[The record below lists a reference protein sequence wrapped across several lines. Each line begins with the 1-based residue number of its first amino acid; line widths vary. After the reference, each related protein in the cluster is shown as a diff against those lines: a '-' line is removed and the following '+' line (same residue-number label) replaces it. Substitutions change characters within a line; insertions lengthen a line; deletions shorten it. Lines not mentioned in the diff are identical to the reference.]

1 MTLFFIKLGFVWIS
15 VNIGWVGVRRRYKR
29 KRRKR
34 QKRSTGTH
42 PIDLILYKP
51 VAWLVGKA
59 LQILK
64 PVRKDDDD
72 EKKLN
77 H

>member
-15 VNIGWVGVRRRYKR
+15 VNIGWAGARRRPKQS
-29 KRRKR
+29 KP

-42 PIDLILYKP
+42 PIDLIVYKP
-51 VAWLVGKA
+51 VSWLVGKI
-59 LQILK
+59 LQALK
-64 PVRKDDDD
+64 PVRDNAD
-72 EKKLN
+72 EKRLD